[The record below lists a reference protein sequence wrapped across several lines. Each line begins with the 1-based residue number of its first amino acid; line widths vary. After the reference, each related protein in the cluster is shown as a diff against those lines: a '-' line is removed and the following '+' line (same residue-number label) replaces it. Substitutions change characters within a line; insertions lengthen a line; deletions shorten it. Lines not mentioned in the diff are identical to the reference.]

1 MADRYPGYDVM
12 RKRDSVSW
20 NDKTRAVIDQRLAQA
35 ADDRGLLSES
45 RWNTLAALCEC
56 ILPQGPRQRKAI
68 PLAAVIAGKIGKDA
82 SEGYRDARLPS
93 FREAWERGLDALQ
106 DEARRRHGV
115 DFIALIDDQHRA
127 LLRDIAA
134 GATTSP
140 LWGDMPAE
148 QFFAKRVLHD
158 LVSAYYAFPAAWNEI
173 GFGGPASPRGYVR
186 LGFDRHDPWE
196 AAEAKPGREMQARME
211 NARQR

>member
-1 MADRYPGYDVM
+1 MTDRYPGYDVM
-12 RKRDSVSW
+12 AKRDGVSW

-35 ADDRGLLSES
+35 PDDRGALTET
-45 RWNTLAALCEC
+45 RWNTLTALCEC
-56 ILPQGPRQRKAI
+56 ILPQDARRRKAI

-82 SEGYRDARLPS
+82 SEGYRDVRLPT

-106 DEARRRHGV
+106 DEARLRHGE
-115 DFIALIDDQHRA
+115 DFISLIGAQHQA
-127 LLRDIAA
+127 LLDDIAK
-134 GATTSP
+134 GTTTSP
-140 LWGDMPAE
+140 LWGDMPAR

-158 LVSAYYAFPAAWNEI
+158 LVSTYYAFPAAWNEI

-186 LGFDRHDPWE
+186 LGFDRRDPWE
-196 AAEAKPGREMQARME
+196 AAEATAGQEMQARRK